1 MEFLCQ
7 SITGW
12 TKRTKNHCKRLYQYQ
27 CVSNISK
34 TSLYKTS
41 KYIFDYINTHKC
53 VLLYFHPHVRQPWL
67 PNSGPGYA
75 WQQQCLPPSVT
86 AGQWL
91 DWHTLYSLHSSSPE
105 SLIQYQERPGYL
117 LTWCL
122 ATRAVNSIF
131 HSARRRE
138 KAANRDFSL
147 LKAPTS
153 ILNRHLNMVSRHEIR
168 SFVRKVLRIYDNQT
182 VIGVL

>member
-1 MEFLCQ
+1 MYPIYLKHLC
-7 SITGW
+7 I
-12 TKRTKNHCKRLYQYQ
+12 RHLNIYLIKNTRSPCLY
-27 CVSNISK
+27 V
-34 TSLYKTS
+34 
-41 KYIFDYINTHKC
+41 HKC
-53 VLLYFHPHVRQPWL
+53 VSLYFHPHVRQPWL

-168 SFVRKVLRIYDNQT
+168 SVVRKDHITEGRF
-182 VIGVL
+182 

>member
-1 MEFLCQ
+1 MLINVYHYI
-7 SITGW
+7 SIPM
-12 TKRTKNHCKRLYQYQ
+12 
-27 CVSNISK
+27 SAS
-34 TSLYKTS
+34 
-41 KYIFDYINTHKC
+41 
-53 VLLYFHPHVRQPWL
+53 
-67 PNSGPGYA
+67 PGYLTVA
-75 WQQQCLPPSVT
+75 QVMRGSSSVSPPSVT

-91 DWHTLYSLHSSSPE
+91 DWHTLYSLHSSSPK

-122 ATRAVNSIF
+122 GTRAVNSIF

-168 SFVRKVLRIYDNQT
+168 SVVRKDQMTETVLGI
-182 VIGVL
+182 L

>member
-1 MEFLCQ
+1 MFINVYYHI
-7 SITGW
+7 SIPLST
-12 TKRTKNHCKRLYQYQ
+12 
-27 CVSNISK
+27 
-34 TSLYKTS
+34 
-41 KYIFDYINTHKC
+41 
-53 VLLYFHPHVRQPWL
+53 RQPWL
-67 PNSGPGYA
+67 PDSGPVYA

-91 DWHTLYSLHSSSPE
+91 DWHSLHSSSPQ

-153 ILNRHLNMVSRHEIR
+153 ILNRHLNTVSRHEIR
-168 SFVRKVLRIYDNQT
+168 SVVRKDHMTEGRF
-182 VIGVL
+182 